1 MHRVNNSN
9 NLSKYSK
16 ENKEE
21 LLRLLKV
28 PPPKI
33 NSNLN
38 LNINFDKYEAMIKSL
53 EDQIDYER
61 MLRKE
66 EHKNYIDKKNE
77 YEEYKIKSL
86 TGNFNNYKNKK
97 VGKRAKSAFRVYYP
111 KNDKKYLNNNKYNE
125 KIKKINNK
133 SMSKL
138 NAEDII
144 RRNARLFAK
153 SAEKMIDKDFEK
165 IYKN

>member
-21 LLRLLKV
+21 LLQLLKV

-66 EHKNYIDKKNE
+66 EHKNYIDKK
-77 YEEYKIKSL
+77 K
-86 TGNFNNYKNKK
+86 
-97 VGKRAKSAFRVYYP
+97 
-111 KNDKKYLNNNKYNE
+111 
-125 KIKKINNK
+125 
-133 SMSKL
+133 
-138 NAEDII
+138 
-144 RRNARLFAK
+144 
-153 SAEKMIDKDFEK
+153 
-165 IYKN
+165 